1 MEVMEASLD
10 LLYKRLKA
18 NNEYIPEYVLAQ
30 IAFSVSIFFHTFD
43 EAHDE
48 CLINMR
54 VVVKDVRGA

>member
-48 CLINMR
+48 CLII
-54 VVVKDVRGA
+54 